1 LLLLLLPLD
10 ILLLLLLPLLTGRST
25 LPLCRGWRLRDVLLL
40 PPDVLLLPLQVLL
53 LLPLEI
59 LLLLPLQVLLL
70 LALEILLLLLLP
82 HLSRRSILPLSYR
95 RLGLRYFRL
104 LRRPR
109 HFSLLL
115 LPLDVLLLLLPYLTR
130 RSILPLSYRGL
141 KPGYLRLLRRSQH
154 FLLLLLLSPSDVVLL
169 LLPLNIL
176 LPLGVLLL
184 LLLAELPRRSILPLG
199 YRGRRNR
206 IQRRCAL
213 RPAAHRWLNTPY
225 LAHVHYAN
233 RGGRG
238 GRTLPYLLDLGW
250 RKRTTRGLS

>member
-1 LLLLLLPLD
+1 MEILLLLLLLPLD

-25 LPLCRGWRLRDVLLL
+25 LPLCRGWRLRDVLFS
-40 PPDVLLLPLQVLL
+40 PPDVLLLLLPLQVLL

-59 LLLLPLQVLLL
+59 LLLLPLEILLL
-70 LALEILLLLLLP
+70 LPLQLLLLLLLP
-82 HLSRRSILPLSYR
+82 ELS
-95 RLGLRYFRL
+95 
-104 LRRPR
+104 
-109 HFSLLL
+109 
-115 LPLDVLLLLLPYLTR
+115 R

-141 KPGYLRLLRRSQH
+141 KPGYLWLLRRSRH

-213 RPAAHRWLNTPY
+213 RPPAHRWLNTPY
-225 LAHVHYAN
+225 LAHVYYAN